1 MGHHVLVEPVV
12 VVREQLV
19 LFTQL
24 TVVEFFLVLLVS
36 LLGFLFPENLP
47 DFVVNCINEKLLT
60 PISSI
65 LS

>member
-1 MGHHVLVEPVV
+1 MGHHVLVESVV

-19 LFTQL
+19 LFAQL
-24 TVVEFFLVLLVS
+24 TVVELFLVLLVS
-36 LLGFLFPENLP
+36 LLGFLLPENLP
-47 DFVVNCINEKLLT
+47 DFVVNYINEKLLT